1 MNKEQFNTN
10 CFEVLNKY
18 KDTAI
23 TAINQYTLVAK
34 TMMEDLLKELNFDE
48 MIRDVVNEN
57 IGTLYIRMSDSY
69 RVTDRYVSNP
79 LTLIFKT
86 TINGNEKY
94 EYEVGSFGRN
104 IQDWNRLVSQLQRRF
119 VSLEKLE
126 K

>member
-1 MNKEQFNTN
+1 MNKEQFNTA

-34 TMMEDLLKELNFDE
+34 TMTEDLLKELNFDE
-48 MIRDVVNEN
+48 MIRDTANDNVGN
-57 IGTLYIRMSDSY
+57 LHIRMANSY

-119 VSLEKLE
+119 VSLKKLE

>member
-1 MNKEQFNTN
+1 MNKEQFNAN

-23 TAINQYTLVAK
+23 TAINQYTLVTK
-34 TMMEDLLKELNFDE
+34 TMTEDLLKELNFDE
-48 MIRDVVNEN
+48 MIKDTANDNV
-57 IGTLYIRMSDSY
+57 GTLYIRMADSY

-119 VSLEKLE
+119 VSLKKLE

>member
-34 TMMEDLLKELNFDE
+34 TMTEDLLKKLNFDE
-48 MIRDVVNEN
+48 MIRDVANDNV
-57 IGTLYIRMSDSY
+57 GTLHIRMANSY

-86 TINGNEKY
+86 TINGNENY

-104 IQDWNRLVSQLQRRF
+104 IQDWNRLVLQLQRRF
-119 VSLEKLE
+119 VLLKKLE